1 MVRPPVSPVQ
11 LRLARI
17 WGEILDAAAVDITD
31 GFFDLGADS
40 LQATRLLAA
49 IRREFGR
56 DLTFSDLLSAPTIE
70 RMAWILEGAEA
81 LPSRSC
87 LVALQESGSKP
98 PFFCV
103 HGGDGEV
110 MIFQDLAR
118 SMGRDRPFYGL
129 QAAGLHE
136 PEIPLGSVETMAA
149 RYIEEVRRVRPQG
162 PYFVGGFCLGA
173 FIALEIA
180 IQLRADNQEVGLLA
194 VINTDAAWRDA
205 NSTFAGLRR
214 HWRHLFR
221 LPPGQKLKY
230 LRGRAGYRVFRIR
243 SGIQEAC
250 YRTWAMSG
258 RTPPTRLRR
267 LHARE
272 MCHRA
277 GQDYTPGT
285 YPGKITCFHGA
296 AEPEAKPADF
306 WNRIAQEGI
315 EVRSVPGE
323 GLAVLRPPAVQIL
336 AEQLRQAIDA
346 GA

>member
-1 MVRPPVSPVQ
+1 MDP
-11 LRLARI
+11 
-17 WGEILDAAAVDITD
+17 
-31 GFFDLGADS
+31 
-40 LQATRLLAA
+40 
-49 IRREFGR
+49 RRGR
-56 DLTFSDLLSAPTIE
+56 SA
-70 RMAWILEGAEA
+70 
-81 LPSRSC
+81 PSRSC

-214 HWRHLFR
+214 HWRHLLR
-221 LPPGQKLKY
+221 LPLGQKLKY

-250 YRTWAMSG
+250 YRTWALSG
-258 RTPPTRLRR
+258 RDSADTASPAPRPGDVSSRGPR
-267 LHARE
+267 LHARYIFGQDHLLSW
-272 MCHRA
+272 CRRA
-277 GQDYTPGT
+277 GGEAGRLLEQDCAGRNRGPLGSRRRPGRSET
-285 YPGKITCFHGA
+285 TGCSDPGRTA
-296 AEPEAKPADF
+296 A
-306 WNRIAQEGI
+306 
-315 EVRSVPGE
+315 PGDRCW
-323 GLAVLRPPAVQIL
+323 GLESCLHFL
-336 AEQLRQAIDA
+336 CS
-346 GA
+346 